1 MNDLV
6 FLKGDDVFT
15 DSLVIASGTGIEH
28 PTVTKTLKRY
38 RKDFEEFGDLRF
50 SDSVSK
56 NPKGGR
62 PSRIYL
68 LNEQQATLLITYL
81 GNSEVVRAFKIQLV
95 KQFYK
100 MRQFI
105 LERQSTIWKDTREY
119 GKVTRKAETDILK
132 KLVEY
137 AREQGSEHAD
147 MYYVTYSR
155 LANKAVGIKNRD
167 EATVQQ
173 LNNLSLAENV
183 ILRVIDM
190 GIATN
195 KHYKTIYKEC
205 KIRLEAIADLAYL
218 TA

>member
-15 DSLVIASGTGIEH
+15 DSLVVASGTGIEH

-155 LANKAVGIKNRD
+155 LANKAVGITNRD

>member
-6 FLKGDDVFT
+6 YLKKDDVFT
-15 DSLVIASGTGIEH
+15 DSLVIAEGSG
-28 PTVTKTLKRY
+28 VTHKKLKMTIQKHKKELER
-38 RKDFEEFGDLRF
+38 FGKL
-50 SDSVSK
+50 SAPYQTESS
-56 NPKGGR
+56 GGR
-62 PSRIYL
+62 PTEYYA
-68 LNEQQATLLITYL
+68 LNEAQATFLITL
-81 GNSEVVRAFKIQLV
+81 LKNTPQVVDFKAELV
-95 KQFYK
+95 SQFYK

-132 KLVEY
+132 KLVDY

-155 LANKAVGIKNRD
+155 LANKAVGITNRD

-205 KIRLEAIADLAYL
+205 KVRLEAIADLAYL

>member
-6 FLKGDDVFT
+6 YLKKDDVFT

-105 LERQSTIWKDTREY
+105 LERQSAIWKDTREY

-147 MYYVTYSR
+147 MYYVIYSR
-155 LANKAVGIKNRD
+155 LANKAVGITNRD
-167 EATVQQ
+167 EATIQQ

-205 KIRLEAIADLAYL
+205 KVRLEAIADLAYL

>member
-6 FLKGDDVFT
+6 YLKKDDVFT
-15 DSLVIASGTGIEH
+15 DSLVIAEQTGNQH
-28 PTVTKTLKRY
+28 KSVTALIRKQKKRLEKY
-38 RKDFEEFGDLRF
+38 GELQF
-50 SDSVSK
+50 SDLKSLNSK
-56 NPKGGR
+56 RGR
-62 PSRIYL
+62 PARVYE
-68 LNEQQATLLITYL
+68 LNEQQATLLITFMD
-81 GNSEVVRAFKIQLV
+81 NTDQVADFKMALV
-95 KQFYK
+95 DQFYK

-205 KIRLEAIADLAYL
+205 KVRLEAIADLAYL

>member
-6 FLKGDDVFT
+6 YLKRDDVFT
-15 DSLVIASGTGIEH
+15 DSLVIAEQTGNQH
-28 PTVTKTLKRY
+28 HAVTQLIRTHKHRLER
-38 RKDFEEFGDLRF
+38 FGELRF
-50 SDSVSK
+50 SHLK
-56 NPKGGR
+56 CQNPKGGR
-62 PSRIYL
+62 PSKVYE
-68 LNEQQATLLITYL
+68 LNEKQATLLITFMD
-81 GNSEVVRAFKIQLV
+81 NTDQVADFKAALV
-95 KQFYK
+95 DQFYN

-105 LERQSTIWKDTREY
+105 LERQSAIWKDTREY

-155 LANKAVGIKNRD
+155 LANKAVGITNRD

-205 KIRLEAIADLAYL
+205 KVRLEAIADLAYL

>member
-15 DSLVIASGTGIEH
+15 DSLVVASGTGIEH

-81 GNSEVVRAFKIQLV
+81 GNSEVVRAFKIKLV

-205 KIRLEAIADLAYL
+205 KVRLEAIADLAYL

>member
-6 FLKGDDVFT
+6 YLKKDDVFT
-15 DSLVIASGTGIEH
+15 DSLVIAEGSG
-28 PTVTKTLKRY
+28 VTHKKLKMTIQKHKKELER
-38 RKDFEEFGDLRF
+38 FGKL
-50 SDSVSK
+50 SVPYQTESS
-56 NPKGGR
+56 GGR
-62 PSRIYL
+62 PTEYYA
-68 LNEQQATLLITYL
+68 LNEAQATFLITL
-81 GNSEVVRAFKIQLV
+81 LKNTPQVVDFKAELV
-95 KQFYK
+95 SQFYK

-155 LANKAVGIKNRD
+155 LANKAVGITNRD

-205 KIRLEAIADLAYL
+205 KVRLEAIADLAYL

>member
-6 FLKGDDVFT
+6 YLKKDDVFT
-15 DSLVIASGTGIEH
+15 DSLVIAEQTGNQH
-28 PTVTKTLKRY
+28 QSVTKLIRKQKKRLERFGKLQFTDLK
-38 RKDFEEFGDLRF
+38 
-50 SDSVSK
+50 SVKSQK
-56 NPKGGR
+56 GR
-62 PSRIYL
+62 PQKIYM
-68 LNEQQATLLITYL
+68 LNEQQATLLITFL
-81 GNSEVVRAFKIQLV
+81 GNSDIVADFKAELV
-95 KQFYK
+95 DQFYK

-105 LERQSTIWKDTREY
+105 LERQSAIWKDTREY

-155 LANKAVGIKNRD
+155 LANKAVGITNRD

-205 KIRLEAIADLAYL
+205 KVRLEAIADLAYL